1 MTTSEAMPEQGQVS
15 PACHQR
21 CHQKRPQR
29 LSVWHYRRNGIY
41 YLRVRPRGCS
51 TRSATVSLRT
61 TDRPTAMTLSQDILQ
76 ALALFHLDQ
85 PEASWGDLKAR
96 LLEVAHSNLGQAYN
110 DDDLSAYDMIYEDLS
125 LSLAEAAAKASLSV
139 DQHKALGIGREIVK
153 AAQARLKGN
162 TAPLIGIVERLENA
176 DACAVLAAPVSP
188 SLSVTLSTEPITF
201 EALADLFINERRGNV
216 EDSTLRAIQSN
227 CRTLSSLLGD
237 LDIRTHTRADMVTL
251 KEKIADGRK
260 PLTINKLLTQLS
272 TVMDWAK
279 NNGHIE
285 RAFDKGLK
293 IERGAESDRKPFS
306 AYQVATIMAYAN
318 GLPASDWKR
327 WALSLGVLTGAR
339 IGELYQL
346 TQADV
351 KRIGEVTVIDINKD
365 EQGKTLKNDFSVRQV
380 PLVDGVH
387 GFSLGAFLEWVA
399 GEPGKLFKAKAHYFN
414 KPLNDALREPLGLAA
429 GSDQSFHSLR
439 HSLVGLMKAAATP
452 EVIAQSITGHSSGSI
467 TYDLYAGS
475 QRVPVETLHA
485 ALRNAFEAVIR

>member
-15 PACHQR
+15 PASHQN

-85 PEASWGDLKAR
+85 PEANWADLKAR
-96 LLEVAHSNLGQAYN
+96 LLEVAHSILGQAYN

-125 LSLAEAAAKASLSV
+125 LSLAEAAAKAPLSV

-162 TAPLIGIVERLENA
+162 TAPLIGIIERLENIEPFRA
-176 DACAVLAAPVSP
+176 PTERAAS
-188 SLSVTLSTEPITF
+188 SLSVATSAEPITF
-201 EALADLFINERRGNV
+201 EALAELFISERRGNV

-293 IERGAESDRKPFS
+293 IERGAESERKPFS
-306 AYQVATIMAYAN
+306 GDQVATIMAYAN
-318 GLPASDWKR
+318 GLPADDWKR

-346 TQADV
+346 TQSDV
-351 KRIGEVTVIDINKD
+351 KQIGEVTVIDINKD
-365 EQGKTLKNDFSVRQV
+365 EQDKTLKNDFSVRQV

-439 HSLVGLMKAAATP
+439 HSLSGLLKAAATP
-452 EVIAQSITGHSSGSI
+452 EVIAQSITGHSSGNI